1 LNGKHYDYQLY
12 FGYLRIDV
20 IFVYSEE
27 DLEPTDMQG
36 NEKLIF
42 ARQSQD
48 LNEFFP
54 LLVVRH
60 PLSINFSHFDH
71 LL

>member
-42 ARQSQD
+42 CSLEPR
-48 LNEFFP
+48 LE
-54 LLVVRH
+54 
-60 PLSINFSHFDH
+60 
-71 LL
+71 